1 MIVAEQKPLDEIL
14 EWLKNDSK
22 ILLVGCRT
30 CVTVCAAGGE
40 KEVENMA
47 SLLKLAGQK
56 RGKPIEV
63 TKLMLERQC
72 DQEFVEDVLE
82 TARQHDKVLSLG
94 CGAGVQLMAEMIG
107 NVQVLPALNTLFIGA
122 VETKGT
128 WVERCQACGDCKLH
142 LTGGICPVARCTKSM
157 MNGPCGGSV
166 DGHCEIDPSVPCGW
180 QRIVERLEELGCLD
194 QYEEILPMAD
204 WSHARS
210 GGPRKVDRD
219 DLK

>member
-40 KEVENMA
+40 KEVDSLA

-63 TKLMLERQC
+63 TKLMIERQC
-72 DQEFVEDVLE
+72 DPEFVGDMLE
-82 TARQHDKVLSLG
+82 AAREHDKVLSLA
-94 CGAGVQLMAEMIG
+94 CGAGVQLVAEMVG

-122 VETKGT
+122 AESKGI
-128 WVERCQACGDCKLH
+128 WVERCQACGECKLH
-142 LTGGICPVARCTKSM
+142 LTGGICPVARCSKSL
-157 MNGPCGGSV
+157 MNGPCGGSM
-166 DGHCEIDPSVPCGW
+166 DGHCEIDPNVPCGW
-180 QRIVERLEELGCLD
+180 QRIVERLEELGCLE
-194 QYEEILPMAD
+194 QYEE
-204 WSHARS
+204 
-210 GGPRKVDRD
+210 
-219 DLK
+219 